1 MMMMS
6 KFVSAIQTSL
16 APSLYG
22 VLRTPDYDQNIR
34 DFSKPDNL
42 ARRAARPRD
51 ENHARD
57 SCGLVQL
64 LLRAGWN
71 DPSLFPISL
80 TLTQSRL
87 RWAGFNFN
95 VEERDTEG
103 QTYEILAI
111 CRTLA
116 LARGCDRGEAN
127 RPVHDPEQDSRT
139 RVVRR
144 HPLDQRASRGFPI
157 GQYALAGLR
166 PSLRTDKKVS
176 VWRVVMLNVRRLLND
191 SIAAPRDDETNYKV
205 ARDVV
210 AVVDEVQQIDLAMI
224 HIHEKFEEDAD
235 ERADYQDL
243 EKRRLNRLEFLAE
256 TRSQSRRDIVAK
268 ARLLLSSQLI
278 SDYEMHCAV
287 ANSLARD
294 VLDPE

>member
-16 APSLYG
+16 APFPIWASYG
-22 VLRTPDYDQNIR
+22 RQTTIKISAISASRTI
-34 DFSKPDNL
+34 L
-42 ARRAARPRD
+42 RAAQRDHATRITPRLPWIG
-51 ENHARD
+51 AFAIMA
-57 SCGLVQL
+57 
-64 LLRAGWN
+64 RAGTTLVY
-71 DPSLFPISL
+71 PRSSL

-95 VEERDTEG
+95 VEEWDADTG
-103 QTYEILAI
+103 DLPHARPGTRRL
-111 CRTLA
+111 
-116 LARGCDRGEAN
+116 RGCDRGEAN
-127 RPVHDPEQDSRT
+127 RPVYDPEEDSRT
-139 RVVRR
+139 RVVKR

-166 PSLRTDKKVS
+166 SSLRTDKRVS
-176 VWRVVMLNVRRLLND
+176 VWRVVMLNVRRLLKD
-191 SIAAPRDDETNYKV
+191 SIAAARDDETNYKV

-235 ERADYQDL
+235 QRADYQDL
-243 EKRRLNRLEFLAE
+243 ENRRLNRLEFLAE